1 MTRGKPAWRPKKKRQ
16 SVSIGRI
23 MAFTFLG
30 IILIGTI
37 LLTLPVSSR
46 DGQSAGIMTAL
57 FTATSATCVTGL
69 VLADTW
75 TQWSNFGQ
83 VVILMM
89 IEVGGLGF
97 MSAASLAYFSLR
109 RKISIQQQLVMAEAI
124 GSNMND
130 VVEHQKRL
138 LIRAFTVEGIGAV
151 ILWILAFTN
160 FFVYIIRFTILDWG
174 STFLTQFKGLSI
186 QTAST
191 TVAASEIVGGIIGT
205 LLAGWATDKFF
216 KSKAQCT
223 SAICTILA
231 VICLFVFWQV
241 KDIPWLFIAMLVL
254 SAFFIYGPQALLGIA
269 ASNQA
274 TKRAAAT
281 ANGIVGI
288 VCYLSPI
295 VSGAVFGAIADN
307 PNMGWNG
314 VYLAAIIMGIV
325 GAVLL
330 ALLWNKPADGYAKAD
345 KLLDQVR
352 ADYEMRKAGK

>member
-1 MTRGKPAWRPKKKRQ
+1 MYNTH
-16 SVSIGRI
+16 
-23 MAFTFLG
+23 M
-30 IILIGTI
+30 IIWMIAI
-37 LLTLPVSSR
+37 
-46 DGQSAGIMTAL
+46 
-57 FTATSATCVTGL
+57 
-69 VLADTW
+69 AD
-75 TQWSNFGQ
+75 
-83 VVILMM
+83 
-89 IEVGGLGF
+89 
-97 MSAASLAYFSLR
+97 
-109 RKISIQQQLVMAEAI
+109 
-124 GSNMND
+124 
-130 VVEHQKRL
+130 
-138 LIRAFTVEGIGAV
+138 
-151 ILWILAFTN
+151 
-160 FFVYIIRFTILDWG
+160 FFVYVIRFTILDWG
-174 STFLTQFKGLSI
+174 STILVQDKGLDISLAASI
-186 QTAST
+186 
-191 TVAASEIVGGIIGT
+191 VAACEIVGGIVGM
-205 LLAGWATDKFF
+205 LVAGWATDKFF

>member
-1 MTRGKPAWRPKKKRQ
+1 M
-16 SVSIGRI
+16 
-23 MAFTFLG
+23 
-30 IILIGTI
+30 
-37 LLTLPVSSR
+37 
-46 DGQSAGIMTAL
+46 
-57 FTATSATCVTGL
+57 L
-69 VLADTW
+69 V
-75 TQWSNFGQ
+75 
-83 VVILMM
+83 
-89 IEVGGLGF
+89 
-97 MSAASLAYFSLR
+97 
-109 RKISIQQQLVMAEAI
+109 
-124 GSNMND
+124 
-130 VVEHQKRL
+130 
-138 LIRAFTVEGIGAV
+138 
-151 ILWILAFTN
+151 
-160 FFVYIIRFTILDWG
+160 
-174 STFLTQFKGLSI
+174 
-186 QTAST
+186 
-191 TVAASEIVGGIIGT
+191 
-205 LLAGWATDKFF
+205 AGWATDKFF